1 LSNCFLSSIS
11 PRAFKGLE
19 RTLEVLD
26 LSANRLKQLPD
37 DLLDDFDLI
46 KTLKLNDNMLTLSPN
61 ISFNGFRYKL
71 RWSHLKKSFSYIV
84 DLVVLL
90 ITEYWNN

>member
-1 LSNCFLSSIS
+1 MSNCFLSTIS

-26 LSANRLKQLPD
+26 LSANRLKQIPD

-46 KTLKLNDNMLTLSPN
+46 RKLKLNDNMLTLSPN
-61 ISFNGFRYKL
+61 VSFTGFRQ
-71 RWSHLKKSFSYIV
+71 
-84 DLVVLL
+84 
-90 ITEYWNN
+90 E

>member
-1 LSNCFLSSIS
+1 MSNCFLSTIS

-26 LSANRLKQLPD
+26 LSANRLKQIPD

-46 KTLKLNDNMLTLSPN
+46 RKLKLNDNMLTLSPN
-61 ISFNGFRYKL
+61 VSFTGFR
-71 RWSHLKKSFSYIV
+71 
-84 DLVVLL
+84 
-90 ITEYWNN
+90 